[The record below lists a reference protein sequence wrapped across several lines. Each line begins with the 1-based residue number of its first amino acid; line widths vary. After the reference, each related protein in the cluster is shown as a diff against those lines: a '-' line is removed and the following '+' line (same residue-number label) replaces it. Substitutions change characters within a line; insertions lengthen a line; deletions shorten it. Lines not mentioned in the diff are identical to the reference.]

1 MNKRLQQSRQ
11 LFSPADKRKFLG
23 ITFLMAVAGVME
35 MAGIGLLAGV
45 VAIFFNPDNP
55 QAVSVL
61 HKFQSFFPDS
71 SYNTFIICAIGIV
84 SLLLIIKNVF
94 SFFIVALQSKFLRDR
109 QNAISCRLFNSFLNA
124 DYRSFITG
132 SADEYSGVLERIK
145 RVFDNFFSP
154 ALQLVAD
161 TIVIACLSFAAL
173 FMLPWS
179 AIAVLLLTVAAAW
192 GITRCFNLRNHKLGE
207 EFHQLDR
214 EENKLRLNVLLGM
227 EQIKISGAGEKFFHR
242 FSLASTAIC
251 RRAAS
256 LYTLGQI
263 PRLALECVALLLIC
277 AVFAILLFSGTSQ
290 ERIIL
295 IFTVIVAAMARIL
308 PALSRAHYNL
318 TQLKQYGVLLDELS
332 EKLLELP
339 QEEFAKTTENTD
351 FSGDIVVEKLNFSYD
366 GKVSVLQDFSC
377 QIPAGKITGISGR
390 SGTGKTTLINL
401 LSSLFRPD
409 SGTIKVGGRE
419 ISENI
424 PAWRRQLAYVPQNV
438 FIFDGTLRENIALG
452 SSLKEIDDNH
462 IVEALKAAQLPEF
475 AETPEMMLNSRSGL
489 SGGQRQRIGI
499 ARALYASRKVLI
511 LDEATSALDQNTE
524 TEFLKVL
531 ENLRGKATI
540 IVISHRPETMAVCD
554 KIIPL

>member
-55 QAVSVL
+55 QAVSAL
-61 HKFQSFFPDS
+61 HKFQSFFPNS
-71 SYNTFIICAIGIV
+71 SYKTFIISAIGIV